1 VPDKYKSEIIFTPT
15 RSMLLPNEEA
25 KVVATF
31 TPLKKKEY
39 SVTVPLFARNQ
50 FDNVKNFVGFYNPG
64 SGLSLQGGASAP
76 GSMGG
81 VHTIRKELSIC
92 GAGSDGLIGISP
104 CSLDF
109 GTITV
114 GFSKTLQVLITNKSN
129 CNLYIELKMIPL
141 GTQGMDQEQAH
152 KIS

>member
-1 VPDKYKSEIIFTPT
+1 MPQDKIFFSPTYIGVSTLQKFGVKNDSRIPIEYEWRVPEKYKSEIIFTPN

-104 CSLDF
+104 
-109 GTITV
+109 
-114 GFSKTLQVLITNKSN
+114 
-129 CNLYIELKMIPL
+129 
-141 GTQGMDQEQAH
+141 
-152 KIS
+152 

>member
-1 VPDKYKSEIIFTPT
+1 MTGTCYGPAVTLPQDKIFFSPTYIGVSTLQKFGVKNDSRIPIEYEWRVPEKYKSEIIFTPN

-104 CSLDF
+104 
-109 GTITV
+109 
-114 GFSKTLQVLITNKSN
+114 
-129 CNLYIELKMIPL
+129 
-141 GTQGMDQEQAH
+141 
-152 KIS
+152 